1 MTNINPQEVFTKPI
15 LDWWDKSGR
24 KDLPW
29 QKETSLY
36 KTWVSEIM
44 LQQTQVKTVIPY
56 FLKFISE
63 YPSINELASSDESEV
78 MALWSGLGYYSRA
91 RNLYN
96 AAKIIKKD
104 YSGHFPENFD
114 QLVAL
119 PGIGPSTAG
128 AILS

>member
-1 MTNINPQEVFTKPI
+1 M
-15 LDWWDKSGR
+15 
-24 KDLPW
+24 PW

-91 RNLYN
+91 RNLYK

-104 YSGHFPENFD
+104 Y
-114 QLVAL
+114 
-119 PGIGPSTAG
+119 
-128 AILS
+128 